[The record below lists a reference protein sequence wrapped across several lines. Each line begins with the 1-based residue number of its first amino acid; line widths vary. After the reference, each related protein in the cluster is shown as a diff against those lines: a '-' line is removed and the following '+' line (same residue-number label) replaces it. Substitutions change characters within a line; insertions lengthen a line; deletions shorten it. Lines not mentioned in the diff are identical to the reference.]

1 MLNEAL
7 RGQLDKLRAAYD
19 PNTAPGG
26 ITLWWG
32 GSTFPD
38 GEKDTPALDQTTFR
52 SFYGYLE
59 SNSARLGQVL
69 PWSHID
75 AAVRL
80 REMDGV
86 IPLVVACF
94 EVGALQS
101 EFLQQVVDAA
111 SHDEPLSEVPGDP
124 AEVIESARVVMGCCA
139 MAEQFNRA
147 LPAYRGRVV
156 RFRLEREFWLS
167 NFRTT
172 RPHSFQV
179 DPGDGLGERTLAFGE
194 ELTCVYPAG
203 GGLRDVSI
211 RFEMGG
217 KWLSARARFQQ
228 VDEAPP
234 PLSSET
240 WSLLQRLTPV
250 GQAWLHPST
259 APNASRS
266 LIILVE
272 GFPGGYSRGY
282 LYEMFN
288 QHGLVDTWR
297 ARGYDVALLGFTDG
311 MDRIETNAEAVKS
324 AIKKA
329 VTLTDSANPSADVS
343 YQDIVVGAVSMG
355 GLVARYALTE
365 LEALSQPHRT
375 RVLFT
380 VDTPHQGAYTSLAIQ
395 WFVYQFADSMPE
407 MTAFKALLDCPANQQ
422 FVKYWLHEGEVV
434 ESPLRAQFVERLKSL
449 GNYPSKPTLLALAS
463 GAGDGKRT
471 MQRGQEILTWQGSQ
485 FVSARLNA
493 LGEPGVSSEVANGAG
508 YRLPSPGGAT
518 FNFTADEVFEGV
530 PGGYNY
536 YPAAAFGAARALG
549 CGRVSLANPTSTSIP
564 TVSALD
570 LEQSPLD
577 PIPPCGE
584 STSPFDD
591 YTNAEHNLPHVN
603 MTPAMGQ
610 WLLDKIGYPSK
621 TNGSA

>member
-1 MLNEAL
+1 
-7 RGQLDKLRAAYD
+7 
-19 PNTAPGG
+19 
-26 ITLWWG
+26 
-32 GSTFPD
+32 
-38 GEKDTPALDQTTFR
+38 
-52 SFYGYLE
+52 
-59 SNSARLGQVL
+59 
-69 PWSHID
+69 
-75 AAVRL
+75 
-80 REMDGV
+80 MDGV

-179 DPGDGLGERTLAFGE
+179 DPGDGFGERTLAFGE

-217 KWLSARARFQQ
+217 KWLSACARFQQ
-228 VDEAPP
+228 VDEAAP

-240 WSLLQRLTPV
+240 WSLLQGLTPV

-311 MDRIETNAEAVKS
+311 LDRIETNAEAVKS

-343 YQDIVVGAVSMG
+343 YQDIVVGSQYG
-355 GLVARYALTE
+355 WARRPIRAYG
-365 LEALSQPHRT
+365 T
-375 RVLFT
+375 RGPL
-380 VDTPHQGAYTSLAIQ
+380 AATSHAGV
-395 WFVYQFADSMPE
+395 FY
-407 MTAFKALLDCPANQQ
+407 
-422 FVKYWLHEGEVV
+422 
-434 ESPLRAQFVERLKSL
+434 RR
-449 GNYPSKPTLLALAS
+449 YPAS
-463 GAGDGKRT
+463 GGVHIIGY
-471 MQRGQEILTWQGSQ
+471 S
-485 FVSARLNA
+485 VVCPPVCRLNA
-493 LGEPGVSSEVANGAG
+493 GDDSVQGIAGLSSQ
-508 YRLPSPGGAT
+508 
-518 FNFTADEVFEGV
+518 
-530 PGGYNY
+530 
-536 YPAAAFGAARALG
+536 PAVCQILAARWRG
-549 CGRVSLANPTSTSIP
+549 G
-564 TVSALD
+564 
-570 LEQSPLD
+570 
-577 PIPPCGE
+577 
-584 STSPFDD
+584 
-591 YTNAEHNLPHVN
+591 
-603 MTPAMGQ
+603 
-610 WLLDKIGYPSK
+610 
-621 TNGSA
+621 